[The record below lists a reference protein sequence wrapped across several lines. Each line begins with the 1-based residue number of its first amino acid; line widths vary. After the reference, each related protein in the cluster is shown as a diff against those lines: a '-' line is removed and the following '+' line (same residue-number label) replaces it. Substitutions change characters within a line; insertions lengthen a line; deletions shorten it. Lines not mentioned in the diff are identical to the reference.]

1 MTNDVLADINRQT
14 RDRLAKKADRHIDD
28 LVAFIADDPAARH
41 IIGSLRATVEL
52 LGDVNSDDIEF
63 ELTAFANL
71 FTLRA
76 TEYGLTEEYS
86 QATEAIECAEAFT
99 VGSSRSTS
107 RHFASP
113 ASIGGRSDEDRSPL
127 DCRCPL
133 GRHRCGPGRA
143 HRPRHRIVVD
153 PHRRRRDVAVSSATL
168 WGEVVDR

>member
-28 LVAFIADDPAARH
+28 LVPFIADDPAARH

-52 LGDVNSDDIEF
+52 LGDVNSDDVEF
-63 ELTAFANL
+63 GLTAFANL

-99 VGSSRSTS
+99 R
-107 RHFASP
+107 RQQQ
-113 ASIGGRSDEDRSPL
+113 IDESAFRE
-127 DCRCPL
+127 
-133 GRHRCGPGRA
+133 
-143 HRPRHRIVVD
+143 PR
-153 PHRRRRDVAVSSATL
+153 
-168 WGEVVDR
+168 VDRGSIR